1 MDVTRSVMLLPLLAV
16 LALPACNAGG
26 GGSVPAAP
34 LERSTQADNTDP
46 ERIAGVGRRV
56 CPAVQASDA
65 RCDALIMRDATNG
78 PAGWMPVGLQRAYNL
93 PSSTRGAGAIVAIVD
108 AYDNPNLVSDL
119 QAYRKEFGLG
129 KARFT
134 KFNQE
139 GQIGNYPQPGK
150 SWGLEEDLDV
160 EMVSA
165 ICPKCTIYLIEANSE
180 APGDLEAAE
189 AESVTLGAQVVSNS
203 WGCAALGCLHG
214 SYFDSSGVV
223 YVASAGDN
231 GYGTQEPA
239 ALDTVVAVGGTDL
252 AKQGAHYTESAW
264 RWTGSGCA
272 HSIPKPSWQHD
283 GGCKSRTMS
292 DVSAVARNVAE
303 YDSYGYRGW
312 FTVAGTSIS
321 SPLIAGIFALAGNAT
336 SLDEPEQFWM
346 LSKKTRSKDL
356 HDIMSGSN
364 GRCRH
369 RYLCKAGP
377 GYDGPTGWGTPNGIG
392 AF

>member
-1 MDVTRSVMLLPLLAV
+1 MKRSVVLMPLLAV

-34 LERSTQADNTDP
+34 LERATRADAADP

-56 CPAVQASDA
+56 CPAVPASYA
-65 RCDALIMRDATNG
+65 RCDALIVRDATNG
-78 PAGWMPVGLQRAYNL
+78 PTGWMPTDFRQAYNL
-93 PSSTRGAGAIVAIVD
+93 PSTTRGAGAIVAVVD
-108 AYDNPNLVSDL
+108 AYDNPNIASDL
-119 QAYRKEFGLG
+119 RAYRKAFGLG
-129 KARFT
+129 EARFT

-139 GQIGNYPQPGK
+139 GETGDYPQAGK
-150 SWGLEEDLDV
+150 YWGLEEDLDV

-165 ICPKCTIYLIEANSE
+165 VCPKCTIYLIEANREVPS
-180 APGDLEAAE
+180 DLEAAE
-189 AESVTLGAQVVSNS
+189 AEAATLGAQVVSNS
-203 WGCAALGCLHG
+203 WGCAALGCAQG

-239 ALDTVVAVGGTDL
+239 ALDTVVAVGGTEL
-252 AKQGAHYTESAW
+252 AKHGARYTERAW

-272 HSIPKPSWQHD
+272 RHIPKPAWQHD
-283 GGCKSRTMS
+283 RGCKSRTMN
-292 DVSAVARNVAE
+292 DVSAVARGVAE

-312 FTVAGTSIS
+312 ITVAGTSIS
-321 SPLIAGIFALAGNAT
+321 SPLIAGVFALAGDAA
-336 SLDEPEQFWM
+336 SFDAPERFWM
-346 LSKKTRSKDL
+346 LSKKARAEDL
-356 HDIMSGSN
+356 HDITIGSN
-364 GRCRH
+364 GACRH
-369 RYLCKAGP
+369 RYLCRAGP